1 MKLFDLLNTYAMA
14 VPSCLIRGK
23 DDRNLARMW
32 GNWHMIPLE
41 RFGGV
46 RAYKVR
52 EVKKPPAEQ
61 PEQLSFTKRK
71 PSS

>member
-1 MKLFDLLNTYAMA
+1 MLVVTVLVDGGDQEALGAKEAI
-14 VPSCLIRGK
+14 C
-23 DDRNLARMW
+23 NL
-32 GNWHMIPLE
+32 LE

-46 RAYKVR
+46 QAYKVR

>member
-1 MKLFDLLNTYAMA
+1 MLVVTVLVDGRDQDALGTKEAI
-14 VPSCLIRGK
+14 C
-23 DDRNLARMW
+23 NL
-32 GNWHMIPLE
+32 LE
-41 RFGGV
+41 RFGSV